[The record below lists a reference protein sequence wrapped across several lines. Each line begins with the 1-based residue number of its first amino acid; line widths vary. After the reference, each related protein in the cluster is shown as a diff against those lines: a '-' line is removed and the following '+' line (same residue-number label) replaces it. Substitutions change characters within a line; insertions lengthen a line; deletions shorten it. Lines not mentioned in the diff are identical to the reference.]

1 MRRLPVLGDIGR
13 VLCVVA
19 LLWLA
24 PVVFSPEAHAGKG
37 SGLYLAADLGMV
49 LSSTSDFKS
58 AIARGQTDFD
68 SGLGYSAAVG
78 LGWGG
83 LRMEGEASWR
93 RSDLDAIEYDQ
104 FSVDGRTLPSTVVDA
119 INDNIK
125 VKGTRST
132 LDLMANAWYDLD
144 VGAGFMPYFGGGL
157 GVQYVRYDIDLPL
170 DPLRIPGLPSGAA
183 NVLSGLG
190 GDDGDWVL
198 AYQVG
203 AGVGY
208 RVMESLVV
216 HVGYRYMGAGDPKLN
231 WIPGSAVKSEAGNH
245 VFRAGVR
252 IGF

>member
-1 MRRLPVLGDIGR
+1 MRNMPGLEGIRKV
-13 VLCVVA
+13 VCAVA

-24 PVVFSPEAHAGKG
+24 PFVFSPEAYAARG
-37 SGLYLAADLGMV
+37 SGLYLAADLGMA
-49 LSSTSDFKS
+49 LSSTSDFQS
-58 AIARGQTDFD
+58 AVTRGQTDFD

-83 LRMEGEASWR
+83 LRMEGEVSWR
-93 RSDLDAIEYDQ
+93 QTDLDSIEFDQLNVGVLSRVDLDAI
-104 FSVDGRTLPSTVVDA
+104 
-119 INDNIK
+119 NDYIK

-144 VGAGFMPYFGGGL
+144 VGAGFTPYFGGGL
-157 GVQYVRYDIDLPL
+157 GVQYVRYDVDLPL
-170 DPLRIPGLPSGAA
+170 DRLRIPGVPSDAV
-183 NVLSGLG
+183 NFLSRLG

-208 RVMESLVV
+208 RLMDTLVV

>member
-1 MRRLPVLGDIGR
+1 MRNMPGLKGIRKIV
-13 VLCVVA
+13 CAVA

-24 PVVFSPEAHAGKG
+24 PFVFSPEAYAARG
-37 SGLYLAADLGMV
+37 SGLYLAADLGMA
-49 LSSTSDFKS
+49 LGSTSEFES
-58 AIARGQTDFD
+58 AVTRGQTDFD
-68 SGLGYSAAVG
+68 SGLGYSVAVG
-78 LGWGG
+78 LGWSA
-83 LRMEGEASWR
+83 LRMEAEASWR
-93 RSDLDAIEYDQ
+93 RTDIDSIEFDQLNGDVLSRVNLDA
-104 FSVDGRTLPSTVVDA
+104 
-119 INDNIK
+119 IK

-144 VGAGFMPYFGGGL
+144 VGVGFTPYFGGGV
-157 GVQYVRYDIDLPL
+157 GVQYVRYDVDLSS
-170 DPLRIPGLPSGAA
+170 DAA
-183 NVLSGLG
+183 NVLSVLSGLS

-216 HVGYRYMGAGDPKLN
+216 HVGYRYMGAGDPKLS
-231 WIPGSAVKSEAGNH
+231 WLSGPPVKSEAGNH

>member
-1 MRRLPVLGDIGR
+1 MRNVRSPASIKK

-19 LLWLA
+19 LLWLV
-24 PVVFSPEAHAGKG
+24 PVVFSPEAHAARG
-37 SGLYLAADLGMV
+37 SGLYLAADLGMA
-49 LSSTSDFKS
+49 LSSTSDFQS
-58 AIARGQTDFD
+58 ADARGQTDFD

-93 RSDLDAIEYDQ
+93 RSDLDAIDFDQ
-104 FSVDGRTLPSTVVDA
+104 FSIPGETLDIDA

-125 VKGTRST
+125 IKGTRST

-144 VGAGFMPYFGGGL
+144 VGAGFTPYFGGGL
-157 GVQYVRYDIDLPL
+157 GVQYVRYDVDLSS
-170 DPLRIPGLPSGAA
+170 DAA

-190 GDDGDWVL
+190 SDDGDWVL

-231 WIPGSAVKSEAGNH
+231 WLSGPPVKSEAGNH

>member
-1 MRRLPVLGDIGR
+1 MRNMPGLKGIRKIV
-13 VLCVVA
+13 CAVA

-24 PVVFSPEAHAGKG
+24 PFVFSPEAYAARG
-37 SGLYLAADLGMV
+37 SGLYLAADLGMA
-49 LSSTSDFKS
+49 LSSTSDFES
-58 AIARGQTDFD
+58 AVTRGQTDFD
-68 SGLGYSAAVG
+68 SGLEYSVAVG
-78 LGWGG
+78 LGWGS
-83 LRMEGEASWR
+83 LRMEGEVSWR
-93 RSDLDAIEYDQ
+93 QTDLDSIEFDQ
-104 FSVDGRTLPSTVVDA
+104 LNLDVLSGANLDA

-132 LDLMANAWYDLD
+132 LDFMANAWYDVD
-144 VGAGFMPYFGGGL
+144 VGVGFTPYFGGGL
-157 GVQYVRYDIDLPL
+157 GVQYVRYDVDLPL
-170 DPLRIPGLPSGAA
+170 DPLRISGLSSDAV
-183 NVLSGLG
+183 NVLG

-216 HVGYRYMGAGDPKLN
+216 HVGYRYMGAGDPKLS
-231 WIPGSAVKSEAGNH
+231 WLSGPAVKSEAGNH

>member
-1 MRRLPVLGDIGR
+1 MRNMPGLKGIRKTV
-13 VLCVVA
+13 CAVA

-24 PVVFSPEAHAGKG
+24 PFVFSPEAYAARG
-37 SGLYLAADLGMV
+37 SGLYLAADLGMA
-49 LSSTSDFKS
+49 LSSTSEFES
-58 AIARGQTDFD
+58 AVTKGQTDFD
-68 SGLGYSAAVG
+68 SGLGYSVAVG
-78 LGWGG
+78 LGWSA
-83 LRMEGEASWR
+83 LRMEAEASWR
-93 RSDLDAIEYDQ
+93 RTDVDAIEFDQLNVDVLSGVNLDAIY
-104 FSVDGRTLPSTVVDA
+104 
-119 INDNIK
+119 DNIK

-144 VGAGFMPYFGGGL
+144 VGVGFTPYFGGGL
-157 GVQYVRYDIDLPL
+157 GVQYVRYDVDLPL

-216 HVGYRYMGAGDPKLN
+216 HVGYRYMGAGDPKLS
-231 WIPGSAVKSEAGNH
+231 WLSGPPVKSEAGNH

>member
-1 MRRLPVLGDIGR
+1 MRNMPGLEGIRK
-13 VLCVVA
+13 VVCA
-19 LLWLA
+19 VAVLWLA
-24 PVVFSPEAHAGKG
+24 PFVFSPEAYAARG
-37 SGLYLAADLGMV
+37 SGLYLAADLGMARG
-49 LSSTSDFKS
+49 STSEFES
-58 AIARGQTDFD
+58 AVTRGQTDFD
-68 SGLGYSAAVG
+68 SGLGYSVAVG
-78 LGWGG
+78 LGWSA
-83 LRMEGEASWR
+83 LRMEAEASWR
-93 RSDLDAIEYDQ
+93 RTDIDDIEYDQ
-104 FSVDGRTLPSTVVDA
+104 FTVPGYTLPPAA
-119 INDNIK
+119 IAALNDNIK

-144 VGAGFMPYFGGGL
+144 VGVGFTPYFGGGL
-157 GVQYVRYDIDLPL
+157 GVQYVRYDVDLPL

-216 HVGYRYMGAGDPKLN
+216 HVGYRYMGAGDPKLT
-231 WIPGSAVKSEAGNH
+231 WMSGAAVKSDAGNH

>member
-1 MRRLPVLGDIGR
+1 MRNVRSPASMKK

-19 LLWLA
+19 LLWLV
-24 PVVFSPEAHAGKG
+24 PVVFSPEAHAARG
-37 SGLYLAADLGMV
+37 SGLYLAADLGMA
-49 LSSTSDFKS
+49 LSSTSDFQS
-58 AIARGQTDFD
+58 ADARGQTDFD

-83 LRMEGEASWR
+83 LRMEGEVSWR
-93 RSDLDAIEYDQ
+93 RSDLDAIDFDQ
-104 FSVDGRTLPSTVVDA
+104 FSIPRETLDIDD

-125 VKGTRST
+125 IKGTRST

-144 VGAGFMPYFGGGL
+144 VGAGFTPYFGGGL
-157 GVQYVRYDIDLPL
+157 GVQYVRYDVDLSS
-170 DPLRIPGLPSGAA
+170 DAA
-183 NVLSGLG
+183 NVLSVLSGLG

-216 HVGYRYMGAGDPKLN
+216 HVGYRYMGAGDPKLS
-231 WIPGSAVKSEAGNH
+231 WLSGPPVKSEAGNH

>member
-1 MRRLPVLGDIGR
+1 MRNMPGLKGIRKTV
-13 VLCVVA
+13 CAVA

-24 PVVFSPEAHAGKG
+24 PFVFSPEAYAARG
-37 SGLYLAADLGMV
+37 SGLYLAADLGMARG
-49 LSSTSDFKS
+49 STSEFES
-58 AIARGQTDFD
+58 AVTRGQTDFD
-68 SGLGYSAAVG
+68 SGLGYSVAVG
-78 LGWGG
+78 LGWSA
-83 LRMEGEASWR
+83 LRMEAEASWR
-93 RSDLDAIEYDQ
+93 RTDVDAIEFDQLNVDVLSGVNLDAIY
-104 FSVDGRTLPSTVVDA
+104 
-119 INDNIK
+119 DNIK

-144 VGAGFMPYFGGGL
+144 VGVGFTPYFGGGL
-157 GVQYVRYDIDLPL
+157 GVQYVRYDVDLSS
-170 DPLRIPGLPSGAA
+170 DAA
-183 NVLSGLG
+183 NVLSVLSGLG

-216 HVGYRYMGAGDPKLN
+216 HVGYRYMGAGDPKLS
-231 WIPGSAVKSEAGNH
+231 WLSGPPVKSEAGNH

>member
-1 MRRLPVLGDIGR
+1 MRNMPGLEGIRKV
-13 VLCVVA
+13 VCAVA

-24 PVVFSPEAHAGKG
+24 PFVFSPEAYAARG
-37 SGLYLAADLGMV
+37 SGLYLAADLGMA
-49 LSSTSDFKS
+49 LSSTSDFQS
-58 AIARGQTDFD
+58 AVTRGQTDFD

-83 LRMEGEASWR
+83 LRMEGEAFWR
-93 RSDLDAIEYDQ
+93 RTDIDSIAYDQ
-104 FSVDGRTLPSTVVDA
+104 FTAAGFTLPPAAIDV

-125 VKGTRST
+125 IKGTRST

-157 GVQYVRYDIDLPL
+157 GVQYVRFDVDLPL
-170 DPLRIPGLPSGAA
+170 DLPPIPGLPSSAF
-183 NVLSGLG
+183 NVLRGLG

-208 RVMESLVV
+208 RLMDTLVV
-216 HVGYRYMGAGDPKLN
+216 HVGYRYMGAGDPKLK
-231 WIPGSAVKSEAGNH
+231 WITGAPVKSDAGNH

>member
-1 MRRLPVLGDIGR
+1 MRNMPGLKGIRKIV
-13 VLCVVA
+13 CAVA

-24 PVVFSPEAHAGKG
+24 PFVFSPEAYAARG
-37 SGLYLAADLGMV
+37 SGLYLAADLGMARG
-49 LSSTSDFKS
+49 STSEFES
-58 AIARGQTDFD
+58 AVTRGQTDFD
-68 SGLGYSAAVG
+68 SGLGYSVAVG
-78 LGWGG
+78 LGWSA
-83 LRMEGEASWR
+83 LRMEAEASWR
-93 RSDLDAIEYDQ
+93 RTDIDSIEFDQLNGDVLSRVNLDA
-104 FSVDGRTLPSTVVDA
+104 
-119 INDNIK
+119 IK

-144 VGAGFMPYFGGGL
+144 IGVGFTPYFGGGL
-157 GVQYVRYDIDLPL
+157 GVQYVRYDVDLSS
-170 DPLRIPGLPSGAA
+170 DAA
-183 NVLSGLG
+183 NVLSVLG

-216 HVGYRYMGAGDPKLN
+216 HVGYRYMGAGDPKLS
-231 WIPGSAVKSEAGNH
+231 WLSGPPVKSEAGNH

>member
-1 MRRLPVLGDIGR
+1 MRNIPSPASMKK

-24 PVVFSPEAHAGKG
+24 PVVFSSEAHAATG
-37 SGLYLAADLGMV
+37 SGLYLAADLGMA
-49 LSSTSDFKS
+49 LSSTSDFES
-58 AIARGQTDFD
+58 AVTRGQTDFD
-68 SGLGYSAAVG
+68 SALGYSAAVG
-78 LGWGG
+78 LGWGS
-83 LRMEGEASWR
+83 LRMEGEVSWR
-93 RSDLDAIEYDQ
+93 RTDLDSIEFAQLNLDVL
-104 FSVDGRTLPSTVVDA
+104 SGVNLDA

-144 VGAGFMPYFGGGL
+144 VGVGFTPYFGGGL
-157 GVQYVRYDIDLPL
+157 GVQYVRYDVDLPL
-170 DPLRIPGLPSGAA
+170 DPLRISGLSSEA
-183 NVLSGLG
+183 VDVLG

-216 HVGYRYMGAGDPKLN
+216 HVGYRYMGAGDPKLS
-231 WIPGSAVKSEAGNH
+231 WLSESAVKSEAGNH

>member
-1 MRRLPVLGDIGR
+1 MRSVPILEGIKK

-24 PVVFSPEAHAGKG
+24 PAVFSPEAHAARG
-37 SGLYLAADLGMV
+37 SGLYLAADLGMA
-49 LSSTSDFKS
+49 LSSTSDFES
-58 AIARGQTDFD
+58 AVTKGQTDFD
-68 SGLGYSAAVG
+68 SALGYSVAVG

-93 RSDLDAIEYDQ
+93 RTDLDSIKFDQ
-104 FSVDGRTLPSTVVDA
+104 LTGDLLSRANLDA
-119 INDNIK
+119 INDDIK
-125 VKGTRST
+125 IKGTRST
-132 LDLMANAWYDLD
+132 LDLMANAWYDVD
-144 VGAGFMPYFGGGL
+144 VGVGFTPYFGGGL
-157 GVQYVRYDIDLPL
+157 GVQYVRYDVDLPL
-170 DPLRIPGLPSGAA
+170 DPGRIPGLPSNAV

-208 RVMESLVV
+208 RLMDSLVV

-231 WIPGSAVKSEAGNH
+231 WLDGPAVKSDAGNH